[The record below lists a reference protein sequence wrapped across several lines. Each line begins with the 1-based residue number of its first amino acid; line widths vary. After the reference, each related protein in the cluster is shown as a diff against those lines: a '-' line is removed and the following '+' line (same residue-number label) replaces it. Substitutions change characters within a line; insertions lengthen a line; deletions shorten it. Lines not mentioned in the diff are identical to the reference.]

1 MPLKS
6 DLFLHTVSTLVKCF
20 YYDREKDITDDVD
33 AKLSNM
39 VIRRER
45 LSRVRQRERRKGR
58 EINSKRK
65 KGKER
70 EMDKE
75 RGRNGNREREPEIRD
90 TRKGLTK
97 REPEIRDTRKGLT
110 KRAINDKTRDNLQK
124 IFLISININR
134 SQYIIN

>member
-1 MPLKS
+1 
-6 DLFLHTVSTLVKCF
+6 
-20 YYDREKDITDDVD
+20 
-33 AKLSNM
+33 M

-75 RGRNGNREREPEIRD
+75 RGRKGNRE
-90 TRKGLTK
+90 

-110 KRAINDKTRDNLQK
+110 KRAINDKTRDNLQNM
-124 IFLISININR
+124 FLISININR